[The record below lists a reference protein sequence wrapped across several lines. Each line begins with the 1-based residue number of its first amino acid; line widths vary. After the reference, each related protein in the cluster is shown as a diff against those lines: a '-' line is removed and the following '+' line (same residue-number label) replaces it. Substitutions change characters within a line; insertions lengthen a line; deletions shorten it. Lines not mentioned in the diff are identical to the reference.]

1 MKEWV
6 LSGTTTVSPFL
17 QLTFTM
23 NFCLLLCL
31 VIFFL
36 LVTSLLSLVSGKS
49 RVWTPGSRVILA
61 SDGSCFSA
69 KKLFKNLLCATRPTP
84 NSRQTK
90 TNRKVDVSFIWPE
103 T

>member
-1 MKEWV
+1 MGV
-6 LSGTTTVSPFL
+6 VGCNHCLSLPTAHIHPEFLPFGL
-17 QLTFTM
+17 SC
-23 NFCLLLCL
+23 NF
-31 VIFFL
+31 VL

-49 RVWTPGSRVILA
+49 LAWTPGSRVILA

-90 TNRKVDVSFIWPE
+90 TNRKDDVSFI
-103 T
+103 